1 MFPVSTIVQVIEQ
14 KFGDLD
20 LCRIK
25 VNITIVVVKNM
36 RICANIRIFVFKYK
50 RNITVKLQNDK
61 NLKNTKNNGSAL

>member
-1 MFPVSTIVQVIEQ
+1 MFPVSTIVQVVEQ

-25 VNITIVVVKNM
+25 VNITIVVVKK
-36 RICANIRIFVFKYK
+36 CANIRIFVFKYK